1 MPWRVAF
8 LLPVLALAGHA
19 LLPGVPAPNA
29 PANKPSKPE
38 TATHHVSFSR
48 QVVPLL
54 EKYCTKCHG
63 GAKPRAKFALDRIK
77 TDKQA
82 DTDRTTWEKVARAV
96 RAREMPPEEKP
107 QPSAAER
114 DLLLTFLDQRLAAVD
129 CTKGRDPGRLTIRR
143 LNRTEY
149 NNTVRDLAGINF
161 QPADDFPSDD
171 VGYGFDNIGDVLSLS
186 PLLMEKYLAA
196 AERVIDQAIFTGT
209 PGPVV
214 RHYAYSELKATI
226 HVPVPRNDER
236 LRYVRILPPGGELYV
251 DHRFAHDL
259 DIVVRVRAFADKS
272 AGQPVRVAFRVDG
285 GDLKT
290 FEVRAGEPMR
300 GRPLEAKTHVKTG
313 THRIAIA
320 HLDGKDAKKERRLY
334 VPFLE
339 VELPPSEALPESHRR
354 LFIATP
360 GAGRTKE
367 EAARK
372 IVANFARRAFR
383 RPVLAAEVER
393 YLRPFQ
399 MADKQGEKFE
409 KAVGLS
415 LQAILV
421 SPHFLFRIERDAV
434 DAKPGTSHLVSE
446 YELATRLSYFLWS
459 TMPDEELFT
468 LAGKGELRKKLDAQ
482 VRRMLKDDRAKAL
495 VQNFGGQWLEWRNLK
510 TLTPDRGT
518 FPGFDEE
525 LRAAMVKEGELF
537 VEAIVREDRSI
548 LDFLDADF
556 TFLNERLAEHYGIR
570 GVYGPRFRRVPLDKD
585 SPRGGVL
592 TMATV
597 LTVTSNPTRTSPVK
611 RGKWILENILNAPP
625 PPPPPDAGELN
636 EAKAVTASAP
646 LRKRMEMHRHRADCV
661 SCHARMDPLGFALEN
676 FDGIG
681 GWRTRDSTFP
691 VDATGELPTGEK
703 FNGPKELKKILKGR
717 SEAFARCLAEKMLTY
732 ALGRGVEYYDK
743 CAIDDIVRALA
754 RDNYK
759 FSRLV
764 VEVVRSDPFQKR
776 RVTGGKTKP

>member
-1 MPWRVAF
+1 
-8 LLPVLALAGHA
+8 
-19 LLPGVPAPNA
+19 
-29 PANKPSKPE
+29 
-38 TATHHVSFSR
+38 
-48 QVVPLL
+48 
-54 EKYCTKCHG
+54 
-63 GAKPRAKFALDRIK
+63 
-77 TDKQA
+77 
-82 DTDRTTWEKVARAV
+82 
-96 RAREMPPEEKP
+96 MPPEDKL
-107 QPSAAER
+107 QPTAIER
-114 DLLLTFLDQRLAAVD
+114 DLLLTFLDQRLATVD
-129 CTKGRDPGRLTIRR
+129 CTKGRDPGRVTIRR

-149 NNTVRDLAGINF
+149 NNTIRDLVGINF

-171 VGYGFDNIGDVLSLS
+171 VGYGFDNIGDVLTVS

-196 AERVIDQAIFTGT
+196 AERIVEQAIFTGT

-226 HVPVPRNDER
+226 KVAAPRDDQR

-251 DHRFAHDL
+251 DHRFARDL
-259 DIVVRVRAFADKS
+259 DVVVRVRGFADKS
-272 AGQPVRVAFRVDG
+272 AGQPVRVAFRIDG
-285 GDLKT
+285 QDVKT
-290 FEVRAGEPMR
+290 FEVRANEPMR
-300 GRPLEAKTHVKTG
+300 GRSLEARTRVKAG
-313 THRIAIA
+313 TRRLALV
-320 HLDGKDAKKERRLY
+320 HLDSKDGKKERNLF

-339 VELPPSEALPESHRR
+339 VEMPASEALPESHRR
-354 LFIATP
+354 LFVSLP
-360 GAGRTKE
+360 GDGLTKD

-372 IVANFARRAFR
+372 IIAHFARRAFR
-383 RPVLAAEVER
+383 RPVTEAEVER
-393 YLRPFQ
+393 YLRLFK

-415 LQAILV
+415 VQAVLV
-421 SPHFLFRIERDAV
+421 SPHFLFRIERDPAG
-434 DAKPGTSHLVSE
+434 AKPGTAPLVSE
-446 YELATRLSYFLWS
+446 HELATRLSYFLWS
-459 TMPDEELFT
+459 TMPDDELFA
-468 LAGKGELRKKLDAQ
+468 LADKGELRKNLDAQ
-482 VRRMLKDDRAKAL
+482 VRRMLKDSRAKAL

-537 VEAIVREDRSI
+537 FEAIVQEDRSV

-556 TFLNERLAEHYGIR
+556 TFVNERLARHYGIS
-570 GVYGPRFRRVPLDKD
+570 GVYSPRFRRVSLDKD

-611 RGKWILENILNAPP
+611 RGKWILENILNSPP

-636 EAKAVTASAP
+636 EAKEVIASAP

-661 SCHARMDPLGFALEN
+661 SCHAKMDPLGFALEN
-676 FDGIG
+676 FDGVG
-681 GWRTRDSTFP
+681 GWRTKDGKFP
-691 VDATGELPTGEK
+691 VDASGELPSGEK
-703 FNGPKELKKILKGR
+703 FNGAKELKKILKWR

-743 CAIDDIVRALA
+743 CAVDDVVRALV

-759 FSRLV
+759 FL
-764 VEVVRSDPFQKR
+764 R
-776 RVTGGKTKP
+776 RTFSPLSPEAGERGWG